1 MKTNKISLIL
11 LSTLSLCA
19 IDAIANPYISGQFG
33 VYGTRDSNNVYD
45 NLFHSDKARSTG
57 RISAGY
63 LWDVNPCVELGVE
76 GGVQGYQ
83 KLREN
88 YNNVDA
94 SLRRYSVDVLGVVD
108 YYPVQGFDL
117 FAKAGPA
124 YIREKAT
131 IHHNHFDASARKGT
145 VVPKAVIGAG
155 YDIINNVN
163 VNIALSHEFKRSND
177 FFLGNDVPSATS
189 AMIGAKY
196 SFF

>member
-1 MKTNKISLIL
+1 MKTNKISLVL

-19 IDAIANPYISGQFG
+19 IDAIANPYVSGQFG

-45 NLFHSDKARSTG
+45 NLFHSHKARATG
-57 RISAGY
+57 RIGAGY
-63 LWDVNPCVELGVE
+63 LWDVNPCTELGLE

-83 KLREN
+83 KLRES
-88 YNNVDA
+88 YNNVEA
-94 SLRRYSVDVLGVVD
+94 SLRRYSIDVLGVVD
-108 YYPVQGFDL
+108 YYPTVHGFDL
-117 FAKAGPA
+117 FAKAGAA

-131 IHHNHFDASARKGT
+131 IHLDHFDASARKGA

-163 VNIALSHEFKRSND
+163 VNLALSHEFKRSNAY
-177 FFLGNDVPSATS
+177 FFPAATS

-196 SFF
+196 TFF